1 MRTDNIIKLINEGKI
16 AEAQTLKK
24 KLMENAG
31 NDPDDVR
38 QELWKP
44 EDIESRGR
52 PIVQDEAGNWVVKDS
67 PRRKK

>member
-31 NDPDDVR
+31 NDSDDVR